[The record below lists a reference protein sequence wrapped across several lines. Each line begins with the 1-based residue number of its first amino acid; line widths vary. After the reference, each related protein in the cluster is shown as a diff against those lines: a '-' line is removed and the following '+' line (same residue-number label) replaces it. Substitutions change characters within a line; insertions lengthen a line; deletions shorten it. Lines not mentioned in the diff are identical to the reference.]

1 MTHVWQYFHGYW
13 VVSRSVWAN
22 EFGQGYGYTLEDS
35 DAWDDFNVEQQAS
48 IVENWFKNGT
58 MSLIDERYPFIEK
71 IIKPGIRGG
80 AWANIMERTLVQL
93 PLNELRTFKP

>member
-1 MTHVWQYFHGYW
+1 MNAFCR
-13 VVSRSVWAN
+13 VSS
-22 EFGQGYGYTLEDS
+22 GLGLMPQQKEDS